1 MNTFHDTDTSQ
12 SIPVSAQGTAPSNT
26 ATAHGSQA
34 TACNRARVEPGL
46 VTIKE
51 TAAFCKIGV
60 STLHRLRSSGK
71 FGPQPVRIGDRV
83 LFRTAELQRWVDAG
97 CPDAATWAALNAGAT
112 RQRRG

>member
-1 MNTFHDTDTSQ
+1 MTGPRRGGRDWPCPRTWRQRMNTFHSTDTSQ
-12 SIPVSAQGTAPSNT
+12 SIPVSAQGTALSNIP
-26 ATAHGSQA
+26 TAHVSPAVAGD
-34 TACNRARVEPGL
+34 RARVEPGL

-83 LFRTAELQRWVDAG
+83 LFRTA
-97 CPDAATWAALNAGAT
+97 
-112 RQRRG
+112 